1 MLKNRK
7 KFAFR
12 KFVYLC
18 IQKDTQ
24 MTDWKKKAM
33 DYSRENKVLNK
44 RIKELTHSRDGW
56 KQKSAGHKKRAD
68 DLEAEKKKSK
78 TD

>member
-1 MLKNRK
+1 VGCKNVKKSK
-7 KFAFR
+7 KFAFQ

-18 IQKDTQ
+18 TKKDTQ

-33 DYSRENKVLNK
+33 DYSQENKVLNK
-44 RIKELTHSRDGW
+44 WR
-56 KQKSAGHKKRAD
+56 
-68 DLEAEKKKSK
+68 KKSK